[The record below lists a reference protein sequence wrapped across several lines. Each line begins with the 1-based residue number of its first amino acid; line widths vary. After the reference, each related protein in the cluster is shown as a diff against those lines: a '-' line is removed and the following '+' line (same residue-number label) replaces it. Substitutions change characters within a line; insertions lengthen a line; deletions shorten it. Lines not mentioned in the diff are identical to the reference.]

1 MLNTHAYDVEF
12 SDGSIRE
19 YLANIIAENMVSQ
32 VDDEGYSLIM
42 LDNIIDYKKDP
53 AVALSRDDGYVV
65 TRRGLKRRR
74 KTTVGWKILI

>member
-1 MLNTHAYDVEF
+1 MEF

-32 VDDEGYSLIM
+32 VDEEGYSLIM

-53 AVALSRDDGYVV
+53 AVAFSKDDGYVV